1 MSQRPLPSDPSPARP
16 PWWIRAADLIACL
29 LLVLALV
36 SLITGGGRISLG
48 GFAVS
53 ATRPGRLLAEA
64 CAILLLRTI
73 VWRGAGAVGRRM
85 LVVVLASF
93 LAGLACDSA
102 PRRVGDAGEYMVM
115 AMSLGRFSGPAVA
128 LSDAEAFS
136 RAVWSGD
143 YGFTLASPPLRGRDN
158 RQDFAH
164 FWFYP
169 LLAAPFVRLAHSI
182 GLHPN
187 FGFAALNV
195 LLLLV
200 TTWVLLRRLDVAS
213 VLLLVG
219 GPIIWWTD
227 KAHTE
232 VFTFSMLAIGLTLL
246 RDAPWWTMVAL
257 GAAATQNP
265 PFVVVL
271 GLTLAWAVAVERR
284 RDVRVWAGAAA
295 GAGLALLHP
304 LYYYS
309 RLGLWSPLRL
319 AVLPHWPGMA
329 ELTSVLWDPNLGIL
343 VFAPIFT
350 LALIV
355 GVVGLAVRAP
365 ARLAAPE
372 IWFAVVLGV
381 FFLFSFTQAGNAN
394 SGATFNPSRYGLWL
408 IPLAV
413 PLLAQLS
420 DVWGSDRTW
429 LRVAAALA
437 LVWSSLL
444 FQPRFQENY
453 VKPSQFANWL
463 WTRWPSLDNPLP
475 EVFCE
480 RVSGRDGEAVL
491 PIATPGCEKVLLAG
505 TVSGEVPWPPQCRP
519 APVPRECATS
529 GALCYANRSAT
540 GYTFV
545 KAPSQRSFSRT
556 LAQSGDR

>member
-1 MSQRPLPSDPSPARP
+1 LPIDPSPARP
-16 PWWIRAADLIACL
+16 PWWIRAADLTACL

-36 SLITGGGRISLG
+36 SLVTGGGRISIG

-53 ATRPGRLLAEA
+53 ATRPGRLLAQS

-73 VWRGAGAVGRRM
+73 VWRGNGAVGRRM
-85 LVVVLASF
+85 FVVVLAGF
-93 LAGLACDSA
+93 LAGLAFDST
-102 PRRVGDAGEYMVM
+102 PRRVGDAGEYVAM

-128 LSDAEAFS
+128 PSDVEAFS
-136 RAVWSGD
+136 YAVWAHD
-143 YGFTLASPPLRGRDN
+143 HGFTLASPGLRGLDN

-169 LLAAPFVRLAHSI
+169 LLAAPFVRLAQAI

-187 FGFAALNV
+187 FGFATLNA
-195 LLLLV
+195 LLLLA
-200 TTWVLLRRLDVAS
+200 TAWVLLRRLDVAS
-213 VLLLVG
+213 VLLLVA
-219 GPIIWWTD
+219 GPIIWWLD

-246 RDAPWWTMVAL
+246 REAPWWTMVAL

-265 PFVVVL
+265 PFVVAL

-284 RDVRVWAGAAA
+284 RDVRVWTGAAA

-309 RLGLWSPLRL
+309 RLGIWSPLRL

-350 LALIV
+350 LALIA
-355 GVVGLAVRAP
+355 GVVGLAIRAP
-365 ARLAAPE
+365 GRLAAPE
-372 IWFAVVLGV
+372 IWFAVALGA
-381 FFLFSFTQAGNAN
+381 FFLFGFAQAGNAN

-413 PLLAQLS
+413 PLLAQFN

-453 VKPSQFANWL
+453 VKPSQLANWL

-480 RVSGRDGEAVL
+480 RVSGRDGEAAL

-505 TVSGEVPWPPQCRP
+505 TASGDVLWPPQCRP
-519 APVPRECATS
+519 APVPAECAAS
-529 GALCYANRSAT
+529 GALCYANRRAS
-540 GYTFV
+540 GYGFA
-545 KAPSQRSFSRT
+545 KAPSQPAFSYT
-556 LAQSGDR
+556 LARGGQ

>member
-1 MSQRPLPSDPSPARP
+1 LPSDPSPARP

-36 SLITGGGRISLG
+36 SLVTGGGQISTG
-48 GFAVS
+48 RFAVS

-85 LVVVLASF
+85 LVLVLAGF
-93 LAGLACDSA
+93 LAGLVCDST
-102 PRRVGDAGEYMVM
+102 PRRVGDAGEYMAM

-128 LSDAEAFS
+128 PSDVEAFS
-136 RAVWSGD
+136 YAVWAHD
-143 YGFTLASPPLRGRDN
+143 HGFTLASPGLRGRDT

-169 LLAAPFVRLAHSI
+169 LLAAPFVRLAHSV

-187 FGFAALNV
+187 FGFATLNV

-200 TTWVLLRRLDVAS
+200 TAWVLLRRLDVAS

-219 GPIIWWTD
+219 GPIIWWLD

-246 RDAPWWTMVAL
+246 REAPWWTMVAF

-265 PFVVVL
+265 PFVVAL
-271 GLTLAWAVAVERR
+271 GLTLAWAVFVERR
-284 RDVRVWAGAAA
+284 RDVRVWAGAVA
-295 GAGLALLHP
+295 GSGMVVLHP

-309 RLGLWSPLRL
+309 RLGIWSPLRL

-350 LALIV
+350 VALIA
-355 GVVGLAVRAP
+355 GVVALAIKTP
-365 ARLAAPE
+365 TRLAAPE
-372 IWFAVVLGV
+372 IWFAVVLGAV
-381 FFLFSFTQAGNAN
+381 FLFSFAQAGNAN

-413 PLLAQLS
+413 PLLGLINDAR
-420 DVWGSDRTW
+420 GADRTRW

-437 LVWSSLL
+437 LVWSSLM

-453 VKPSQFANWL
+453 LKPSRPANWL
-463 WTRWPSLDNPLP
+463 WTRWPSFDNPLP
-475 EVFCE
+475 EVFSE
-480 RVSGRDGEAVL
+480 RVSGRDSEAVL
-491 PIATPGCEKVLLAG
+491 PIATPGCEKALLAG
-505 TVSGEVPWPPQCRP
+505 TASGDVSWPARCRP
-519 APVPRECATS
+519 APVPAECATS
-529 GALCYANRSAT
+529 GALCYANRRTT

-545 KAPSQRSFSRT
+545 KAPSQPAFSAT
-556 LAQSGDR
+556 LAQGGQ